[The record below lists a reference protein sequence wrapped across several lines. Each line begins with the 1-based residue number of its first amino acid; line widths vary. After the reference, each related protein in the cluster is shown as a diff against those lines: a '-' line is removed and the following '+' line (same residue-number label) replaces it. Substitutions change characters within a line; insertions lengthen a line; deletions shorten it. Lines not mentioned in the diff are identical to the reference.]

1 MFALLHHEGGAVAP
15 LAAIALPVL
24 LGLVGLGVETGMWY
38 ADKRVLQVQADA
50 AAMGG
55 AFEMADGGQA
65 AAAAVRDAARNGYSQ
80 ANGGTLVVAVPP
92 GAGAYA
98 GDADAVEV
106 TVSRSRTL
114 LFAGLFQGNDAV
126 TIRAR
131 AVARMVQN
139 GSACVLALEGV
150 QSEALYFTGSA
161 TINLIGCGVAANST
175 SSQAMQVSGSA
186 TLNTGWVD
194 LVGNYTV
201 SGSGELN
208 SATTPRTGVSPIAD
222 PFAAVASPSPGA
234 CLKSGYKS
242 KANKSETL
250 QPGTYCNGMEIG
262 SQSNVTLSP
271 GTYIVKGGT
280 FKVNG
285 NASLAGTGVTI
296 ILTGTG
302 SDYALADVNGGA
314 NITLTAPSTGD
325 YAGLVF
331 YQDRNAPTGPDNKFN
346 GGSTM
351 NINGAMYFPRQEV
364 KFTGGNATG
373 GGCTRIVAREVIFT
387 GNADLENNCDS
398 LGLDTSTASVRLV
411 E

>member
-1 MFALLHHEGGAVAP
+1 MSSLLRHDGGAVAP
-15 LAAIALPVL
+15 LTAITLPVL

-55 AFEMADGGQA
+55 AFEVADGGQA
-65 AAAAVRDAARNGYSQ
+65 SSAAARDAARNGFSQ
-80 ANGGTLVVAVPP
+80 ANGGSLSVSVPP
-92 GAGAYA
+92 GSGAYA
-98 GDADAVEV
+98 GDSSAVEV

-114 LFAGLFQGNDAV
+114 LFAGLFQGGDAV

-131 AVARMVQN
+131 AVARVIQN
-139 GSACVLALEGV
+139 GQACVLALEGV
-150 QSEALYFTGSA
+150 QSQALYFTGSA

-175 SSQAMQVSGSA
+175 SAQAMQVSGSA

-194 LVGNYTV
+194 LVGNYSV
-201 SGSGELN
+201 SGSGVLN
-208 SATTPRTGVSPIAD
+208 SATVPRTGISPIAD
-222 PFAAVASPSPGA
+222 PFADLPSPSTGS
-234 CLKSGYKS
+234 CLKTGYKS
-242 KANKSETL
+242 KAHQSETL

-262 SQSNVTLSP
+262 SQGNVTLSP
-271 GTYIVKGGT
+271 GTYVVKGGT

-285 NASLAGTGVTI
+285 NASLTGSGVTI
-296 ILTGTG
+296 ILSGSG
-302 SDYALADVNGGA
+302 SDYALADINGGA
-314 NITLTAPSTGD
+314 SISLTAPSTGA
-325 YAGLVF
+325 YAGIAF

-351 NINGAMYFPRQEV
+351 NINGAIYFPRQEV

-373 GGCTRIVAREVIFT
+373 GGCTRIIAREVIFT
-387 GNADLENNCDS
+387 GNADMENNCAA
-398 LGLDTSTASVRLV
+398 LGLDTSTTSVRLV